1 MYVASFSGLS
11 IFDCFFGICN
21 VYFYLK
27 QIYNII
33 VSSSPHITLNS
44 SRKSIRYGDHDL
56 EDLTDDEI
64 CHYFRG
70 NKGKTV
76 YNNKKKQL
84 KRCKIEHFHLTKDPM
99 GH

>member
-1 MYVASFSGLS
+1 MGSFFVYVASFSGLS

-64 CHYFRG
+64 CHYFKSNMRG
-70 NKGKTV
+70 GW
-76 YNNKKKQL
+76 YNDVIDL
-84 KRCKIEHFHLTKDPM
+84 F
-99 GH
+99 